1 MGTSHGRRG
10 PAGATACLVA
20 LALAGCALPQP
31 PAGQP
36 LPEVR
41 QTTTTVSWGEITA
54 RAVPP
59 PDHRLAYGEDPLQFG
74 ELRLPA
80 GAGPHPVVV
89 FLHGGCWRSEYD
101 LAHVSHASAAL
112 ARAGMAVWTPEYRRI
127 GDEGGGWP
135 GTFADAAAALAH
147 LEVLAQRHALDLDR
161 VVLAGHSAGG
171 HLALWLAAR
180 HNLPAGHPL
189 RAPGPPR
196 IRGSVSLAGITDLR
210 RYAQGARGCNAA
222 VSLLMGGGPMEQPQR
237 YALANPIELL
247 PLGVPLRFVQGAAD
261 PIVKLEQASAFVE
274 HASAY
279 GEEAQIALIEGAGH
293 FDLIA
298 PWAPAWAQVEAA
310 VLEQAA
316 AD

>member
-1 MGTSHGRRG
+1 M
-10 PAGATACLVA
+10 
-20 LALAGCALPQP
+20 
-31 PAGQP
+31 
-36 LPEVR
+36 
-41 QTTTTVSWGEITA
+41 SWGEITA
-54 RAVPP
+54 LALPP
-59 PDHRLAYGEDPLQFG
+59 PDHRIAYGEDPLQFG

-80 GAGPHPVVV
+80 GAGPHPVVM

-101 LAHVSHASAAL
+101 LAHVSHAGAAL

-135 GTFADAAAALAH
+135 GTFTDAAAALAH
-147 LEVLAQRHALDLDR
+147 LEVLAQRYPLDLDR

-180 HNLPAGHPL
+180 HKLPAGDPL
-189 RAPGPPR
+189 RAAGEQR
-196 IRGSVSLAGITDLR
+196 IRGVVSLAGITDLR
-210 RYAQGARGCNAA
+210 RYAQGERGCNAA
-222 VSLLMGGGPMEQPQR
+222 VPLLMGGSPAQQPAR
-237 YALANPIELL
+237 YARANPIELL
-247 PLGVPLRFVQGAAD
+247 PLGVPLRLLQGAAD
-261 PIVKLEQASAFVE
+261 PIVKLEQASTFVE
-274 HASAY
+274 RATAY
-279 GEEAQIALIEGAGH
+279 GEDAQIELIGGAGH